1 MKKGDKVK
9 FIKKYKTA
17 KQALMAGLSL
27 SDFDLL
33 DEELTII
40 DVIPE
45 DQWGDTNLSGS
56 LRFKDTS
63 YSWPIW
69 WFEVIQTS
77 NEYIEQGMKK
87 LMTGVKDSMGKVSYR
102 EINWDFVTAMAKR
115 LNSNKIQFGGKYE
128 PNNWKK
134 DIDLNLIEDALVRH
148 MIAFINGT
156 DSEES
161 PIDHLVAIAVNCQ
174 IFHYHLTNNKHDS
187 N

>member
-9 FIKKYKTA
+9 FLLQYATHDNANSIGIKFETFNLLIGEVLTVDDVLYEEHNETYK
-17 KQALMAGLSL
+17 S
-27 SDFDLL
+27 F
-33 DEELTII
+33 LT
-40 DVIPE
+40 
-45 DQWGDTNLSGS
+45 
-56 LRFKDTS
+56 FTS
-63 YSWPIW
+63 NTYAWPKC
-69 WFEVIQTS
+69 WFELVEPNS
-77 NEYIEQGMKK
+77 DKYVEPELEKA
-87 LMTGVKDSMGKVSYR
+87 MTGVKDSMGKVSYR